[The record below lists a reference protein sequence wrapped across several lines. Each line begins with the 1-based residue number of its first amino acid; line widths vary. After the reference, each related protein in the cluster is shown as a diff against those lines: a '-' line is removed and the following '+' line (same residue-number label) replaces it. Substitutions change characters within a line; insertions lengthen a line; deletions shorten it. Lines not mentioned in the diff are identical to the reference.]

1 MFKFAFIINLPGE
14 SPASFSRTYETG
26 ESASRVLATGS
37 DEMTKD
43 TVKKLAE
50 EGYELV
56 NFCGDFDDEMT
67 KGYYEAAE
75 ESIEM
80 MHADYFPKEMEKLEA
95 ASSLKEYGIIIIAKG
110 TEETYKMKMDSP
122 ECNVSISFVKDMDQA
137 KTAACQLVSEGTDFI
152 ELCSWFDKEKTE
164 AVIEAIGGKVP
175 VGSCGKIN

>member
-14 SPASFSRTYETG
+14 SPGSFSRIYETK
-26 ESASRVLATGS
+26 ESLSRVLATGS
-37 DEMTKD
+37 DEMTRE

-67 KGYYEAAE
+67 KRYYEAAE
-75 ESIEM
+75 GTIEM
-80 MHADYFPKEMEKLEA
+80 RHADYFPKEMEKLEA
-95 ASSLKEYGIIIIAKG
+95 SSSLKEYGIIIIARG
-110 TEETYKMKMDSP
+110 TEETYKIKMKSP
-122 ECNVSISFVKDMDQA
+122 DCNVNVCFVKDIDSA
-137 KTAACQLVSEGTDFI
+137 KTAVCQLVADGIDFI

-164 AVIEAIGGKVP
+164 VVIEAIGGKVP